1 MTVTTPTTTTA
12 RSEILSE
19 LEPRRLRD
27 YIVDKS
33 DRGRNRVWMVTW
45 LGVGAVLRS
54 GVGGTLMRSSVL
66 RAFGARVGAR
76 CDIHRSFRVHFPWKL
91 DLDDGVRIDRDV
103 WIINP
108 EPVSIGA
115 DCSLGPRTVIC
126 SGGHDHRSPTFTR
139 TSESVVL
146 SERCHLGNGVTV
158 LKGVVLQPGTRV
170 PAGAVVIPSISEKS
184 RRTTSG
190 GRP

>member
-45 LGVGAVLRS
+45 LGVGAVLRC
-54 GVGGTLMRSSVL
+54 GVGGTLLRSSVL

-91 DLDDGVRIDRDV
+91 DVDDGVRIDRDV

-146 SERCHLGNGVTV
+146 SARCHLGNGVTV
-158 LKGVVLQPGTRV
+158 LKGVVLQPGTKV
-170 PAGAVVIPSISEKS
+170 PAGAVVIPSISAKS
-184 RRTTSG
+184 RRATSG

>member
-12 RSEILSE
+12 RSVILSD

-33 DRGRNRVWMVTW
+33 DRGRGRIWMVTW
-45 LGVGAVLRS
+45 LGVGPVLRS
-54 GVGGTLMRSSVL
+54 GLGGNRLRRVALRS
-66 RAFGARVGAR
+66 FGAAVGAG

-91 DLDDGVRIDRDV
+91 TLGDQVHIDRDV

-108 EPVSIGA
+108 EPVSVGSA
-115 DCSLGPRTVIC
+115 CRLGERAVIC

-139 TSESVVL
+139 TSQSVVI

-158 LKGVVLQPGTRV
+158 LKGVVLKAGTQVPG
-170 PAGAVVIPSISEKS
+170 GAVVIPSI
-184 RRTTSG
+184 RRPGSDSA
-190 GRP
+190 

>member
-12 RSEILSE
+12 RSEVLSE

-33 DRGRNRVWMVTW
+33 DRGRNRLWMVTW

-54 GVGGTLMRSSVL
+54 GVGGTVLRTRLL
-66 RAFGARVGAR
+66 RAFGARVGAG

-91 DLDDGVRIDRDV
+91 DLANDVRIDRDV

-108 EPVSIGA
+108 EPVTIGA
-115 DCSLGPRTVIC
+115 HCSLGRRTVIC

-139 TSESVVL
+139 TSESVVI
-146 SERCHLGNGVTV
+146 SDRCHLGNGVTV
-158 LKGVVLQPGTRV
+158 LKGVVLQPGAQV
-170 PAGAVVIPSISEKS
+170 PAGAVVIPAISAKS
-184 RRTTSG
+184 RSSTPG

>member
-12 RSEILSE
+12 RSEILAE

-91 DLDDGVRIDRDV
+91 DLDAGVRIDRDV

-158 LKGVVLQPGTRV
+158 MKGVVLQPGTRV
-170 PAGAVVIPSISEKS
+170 PAGAVVIPSISAKS

>member
-1 MTVTTPTTTTA
+1 MTVTTPTTTNA

-33 DRGRNRVWMVTW
+33 DRGRNRIWMITW

-54 GVGGTLMRSSVL
+54 GVGGTLLRSSVL
-66 RAFGARVGAR
+66 RTFGAHVGAR

-91 DLDDGVRIDRDV
+91 DLDEGVRIDRDV

-139 TSESVVL
+139 TSESVVI
-146 SERCHLGNGVTV
+146 SARCHLGNGVTV

-170 PAGAVVIPSISEKS
+170 PAGAVVIPSISAKS

>member
-12 RSEILSE
+12 RSEVLSQ

-54 GVGGTLMRSSVL
+54 GLGGMPLRTCVL
-66 RAFGARVGAR
+66 RAFGARVGAG

-91 DLDDGVRIDRDV
+91 DLDEGVRIDRDV

-139 TSESVVL
+139 TSESVVI
-146 SERCHLGNGVTV
+146 SERCLLGNGVTV
-158 LKGVVLQPGTRV
+158 LKGVVLQPGTQV
-170 PAGAVVIPSISEKS
+170 PAGAVVIPAASTRS
-184 RRTTSG
+184 RRKTSG